1 MRIRLEKVGKKF
13 GDLWAVKDVTISIL
27 PNKIT
32 ALVGPNG
39 AGKTTL
45 FHIIAGELKP
55 DEGKIYLEDGE
66 KKEDITGLPPWKIAG
81 KGIGRLF
88 QEVRIF
94 KKLTVLE
101 NVCVALQEKK
111 EESPFRIIL
120 NPLLLKKKKYHIE
133 EAMGWLEF
141 VGLEKEKDKYA
152 DELSFGQQKL
162 LSIARLMAGGFNVLL
177 LDEPTAGLHPEM
189 VRKIEELLRKMVEEK
204 KTLSIIEHNLT
215 TILKIA
221 DWVYFMNEGK
231 VAFFGKPDHVLGERE
246 VKETYIGI

>member
-1 MRIRLEKVGKKF
+1 MKIRLEKVGKKF

-27 PNKIT
+27 PNRIT
-32 ALVGPNG
+32 GLVGPNG

-45 FHIIAGELKP
+45 FHLIAGELKP
-55 DEGKIYLEDGE
+55 DEGKIYLEHGT
-66 KKEDITGLPPWKIAG
+66 KKEDITGLPPWKIAL

-111 EESPFRIIL
+111 TESPFRIL
-120 NPLLLKKKKYHIE
+120 TNPLLIKKKKYYME
-133 EAMGWLEF
+133 EAMKWLEF

-162 LSIARLMAGGFNVLL
+162 LSIARLMAGGFKILL
-177 LDEPTAGLHPEM
+177 LDEPTAGLHPDM
-189 VRKIEELLRKMVEEK
+189 VKKIERLLRKIVEEK
-204 KTLSIIEHNLT
+204 KTLAIIEHNLS
-215 TILKIA
+215 TILNIT

-231 VAFFGKPDHVLGERE
+231 VAFFGKPEHVLGEKE
-246 VKETYIGI
+246 VKEAYIGI